1 VPCFGVAG
9 ILRGRKKEIKME
21 QLLLHLFGDY
31 VLQNDWMALNKKN
44 RGLTGLLACLT
55 HCILYGLPFLLIT
68 NYIAVLS
75 IILTHFI
82 IDRTNIVAKFLAIRN
97 NVDNIDNF
105 GFAKNRPF
113 ALSIW
118 LLIITDNTFHLIINY
133 LLIKYIQ

>member
-1 VPCFGVAG
+1 
-9 ILRGRKKEIKME
+9 ME

-31 VLQNDWMALNKKN
+31 ILQSDWMALHKKN
-44 RGLTGLLACLT
+44 KGLTGVLACLI

-68 NYIAVLS
+68 NYIAVFG

-105 GFAKNRPF
+105 GFEKNRPF

-133 LLIKYIQ
+133 LLIKYT